1 VGSTYPPYKGYKSEG
16 ERSKAANPQF
26 RFGAAKKPSSKVE
39 KEARMFEPKA
49 SCRASHFA
57 TRLFGNPKGSDFA
70 VAFFCLLFLARQE
83 K

>member
-1 VGSTYPPYKGYKSEG
+1 LD
-16 ERSKAANPQF
+16 AAEKEN
-26 RFGAAKKPSSKVE
+26 GKVE

-49 SCRASHFA
+49 SCRASHLAVLF
-57 TRLFGNPKGSDFA
+57 FGNPPQEGRGLA